1 MKTAA
6 SEEKEK
12 TVGLKE
18 FLKDNILIFD
28 GAMGTMLQKKGLK
41 LGQNPEVLNLNNP
54 EIIEEVHREYIE
66 SGCNVITTNTFG
78 ANELKLKLCNLEV
91 EEAIDSAVQIA
102 KKARDD
108 RDIYIALDIGPIGE
122 LLEPMGT
129 LSFDRAYDIF
139 KRQIVQGEKSGAD
152 VIVIET
158 MTDLYELK
166 AAILAAKEN
175 SSLPIFCTMT
185 FEENKRTFTGCS
197 VESMILVLEGLGVDA
212 LGVNCSLGPKQLAPI
227 VEEICSL
234 AHIPVMVQPNA
245 GLPTISENN
254 ETTYDVT
261 KEEFADALSSFVDS
275 GVRIVGGCCGTT
287 PEYIKE
293 VKQRVKDK
301 KPVILNNEYYTAVCT
316 PSNVVRVDG
325 VRIVGE
331 RINPT
336 GKKLFKEALKNNDL
350 DYILNQAISQIE
362 AGAHILDVNVGLPEI
377 NEPQMMHT
385 VIKEIQGI
393 IDTPLQIDSSDHEA
407 IETGLRYY
415 SGKPILNSVNGEDKV
430 LDKILPLVKKY
441 GANVIGLTLDE
452 NGIPLKAEERFKIAE
467 KIIKRAEEYGIRRED
482 VFIDCL
488 VLTASAQ
495 QKEVQETLKAVRM
508 VKEKL
513 HVKTLLGVSNISF
526 GLPNREFIN
535 ETFLSLALANGLDLP
550 IMNPNAEGMMRVIDS
565 YNVLYNQDKNA
576 EHYIEKYANVKVV
589 SSLKESTSDEKSG
602 IDKGKFA
609 NTTSD
614 GTNNANGKGTNGSDK
629 SDLKYVVIKGLKEE
643 AKQCTKKLL
652 ESNDEL
658 QIVNGY
664 LIPALDEVG
673 AKYEKGEIFLPQLI
687 QSAETVKN
695 AFYVLKESLVK
706 NSSNTISKGR
716 IVLATVKG
724 DIHDIGKNIVKVI
737 LENYGYEIIDLGKDV
752 PIERVVEAVKEYDV
766 SLVGLS
772 ALMTTTLR
780 SMEETINALKDD
792 GYKGK
797 VFVGGAVLTADYAE
811 KMGADFYAKD
821 AKESVEI
828 AKMILG

>member
-6 SEEKEK
+6 LEEKEK
-12 TVGLKE
+12 IVGLKE
-18 FLKDNILIFD
+18 FLKYNILIFD

-41 LGQNPEVLNLNNP
+41 LGENPEVLNISNP
-54 EIIEEVHREYIE
+54 EVIEEVHREYIE

-78 ANELKLKLCNLEV
+78 ANELKLSLCNLEV
-91 EEAIDSAVQIA
+91 EEAVDSAIQIA
-102 KKARDD
+102 KRARKDK
-108 RDIYIALDIGPIGE
+108 DIYIALDIGPIGE

-139 KRQIVQGEKSGAD
+139 KRQVIQGAKSGAD
-152 VIVIET
+152 LIVIET

-166 AAILAAKEN
+166 AAILAVKEN
-175 SSLPIFCTMT
+175 SNLPVVCTMT

-254 ETTYDVT
+254 ETTYDIT
-261 KEEFADALSSFVDS
+261 KEEFADALSSFVDL

-287 PEYIKE
+287 PHYINE
-293 VKQRVKDK
+293 VVKRVKNK
-301 KPVILNNEYYTAVCT
+301 KPVALNNPYYSAVCT
-316 PSNVVRVDG
+316 PPNIVHIDG

-336 GKKLFKEALKNNDL
+336 GKKLFKEALKNNDI
-350 DYILNQAISQIE
+350 DYILKQAISQVE

-377 NEPQMMHT
+377 NEPHMMHT

-393 IDTPLQIDSSDHEA
+393 IDTPLQIDSSDHNA

-415 SGKPILNSVNGEDKV
+415 NGKPILNSVNGEDKV

-441 GANVIGLTLDE
+441 GSNVIGLTLDE
-452 NGIPLKAEERFKIAE
+452 KGIPLKAEERFKIAE
-467 KIIKRAEEYGIRRED
+467 KIVKKAEEYGIRRED

-565 YNVLYNQDKNA
+565 YNVLYNHDKSA
-576 EHYIEKYANVKVV
+576 EHYIEKYANLKVV
-589 SSLKESTSDEKSG
+589 SSVKKEEEKVVG
-602 IDKGKFA
+602 TEKG
-609 NTTSD
+609 NEVSSLV
-614 GTNNANGKGTNGSDK
+614 KG
-629 SDLKYVVIKGLKEE
+629 DLRYIVIKGLKEE
-643 AKQCTKKLL
+643 AKESTKRLL
-652 ESNDEL
+652 EEKKEL
-658 QIVNGY
+658 EIVNEY

-695 AFYVLKESLVK
+695 AFYVLKESFTK
-706 NSSNTISKGR
+706 NSDNTISKGR

-752 PIERVVEAVKEYDV
+752 PIEEVVKAAKEYDV
-766 SLVGLS
+766 PLVGLS

-780 SMEETINALKDD
+780 SMEDTIKALRDD

-797 VFVGGAVLTADYAE
+797 VFVGGAVLTPDYAD

-828 AKMILG
+828 AKKIIG

>member
-1 MKTAA
+1 M
-6 SEEKEK
+6 
-12 TVGLKE
+12 GLKE
-18 FLKDNILIFD
+18 FFKDNILVFD

-41 LGQNPEVLNLNNP
+41 LGQNPEVLNLKNP

-91 EEAIDSAVQIA
+91 EEAVDSAVQIA
-102 KKARDD
+102 KKARGD

-139 KRQIVQGEKSGAD
+139 KRQIIQGEKSGVD

-175 SSLPIFCTMT
+175 SNIPIFCTMT

-245 GLPTISENN
+245 GLPTVSENN
-254 ETTYDVT
+254 ETTYDIT
-261 KEEFADALSSFVDS
+261 KEEFADALSEFVDI

-287 PEYIKE
+287 PDYIRE
-293 VKQRVKDK
+293 VIKRIKNK
-301 KPVILNNEYYTAVCT
+301 KPKVLNNKYYTAVCT
-316 PSNVVRVDG
+316 PPNVVRVDG

-350 DYILNQAISQIE
+350 DYILNQAISQAE

-377 NEPQMMHT
+377 NEPEMMHT
-385 VIKEIQGI
+385 VVKEIQGI
-393 IDTPLQIDSSDHEA
+393 IDTPLQIDSSDHKA
-407 IETGLRYY
+407 IEVGLRYY
-415 SGKPILNSVNGEDKV
+415 NGKPILNSVNGEDKV
-430 LDKILPLVKKY
+430 LNEILPLVKKY
-441 GANVIGLTLDE
+441 GSNVIGLTLDE
-452 NGIPLKAEERFKIAE
+452 KGIPLKAEERFKIAE
-467 KIIKRAEEYGIRRED
+467 KIVKRAEEFGIRRED

-495 QKEVQETLKAVRM
+495 QKEVKETLKAVRM

-526 GLPNREFIN
+526 GLPNRQFIN
-535 ETFLSLALANGLDLP
+535 ETFLGLALANGLDLP
-550 IMNPNAEGMMRVIDS
+550 IMNPNSEGMMRVVDS
-565 YNVLYNQDKNA
+565 YNVLYNYDKSA
-576 EHYIEKYANVKVV
+576 EHYIQKYANVRII
-589 SSLKESTSDEKSG
+589 SSKQENSNVKTSDSNKSEKV
-602 IDKGKFA
+602 DKAEK
-609 NTTSD
+609 
-614 GTNNANGKGTNGSDK
+614 K
-629 SDLKYVVIKGLKEE
+629 DLKYVVIKGLKEE
-643 AKQCTKKLL
+643 AKEVTKKLL
-652 ESNDEL
+652 ESKKEL
-658 QIVNGY
+658 EIVNEY

-673 AKYEKGEIFLPQLI
+673 ARYEKGEIFLPQLI

-695 AFYVLKESLVK
+695 AFYVLKESLSK
-706 NSSNTISKGR
+706 NSSNTISKGK

-752 PIERVVEAVKEYDV
+752 PAQKVVEAVNKYGV

-780 SMEETINALKDD
+780 SMEDTITALKED

-797 VFVGGAVLTADYAE
+797 IFVGGAVLTADYAD

-828 AKMILG
+828 AKEILG

>member
-1 MKTAA
+1 M
-6 SEEKEK
+6 
-12 TVGLKE
+12 GLKE
-18 FLKDNILIFD
+18 ILQDNILIFD

-41 LGQNPEVLNLNNP
+41 LGENPELLNLNNP

-78 ANELKLKLCNLEV
+78 ANERKLKLCGLEV
-91 EEAIDSAVQIA
+91 EDAIDSAVEIA
-102 KKARDD
+102 KRAKGNKEDV
-108 RDIYIALDIGPIGE
+108 YIALDIGPIGE

-129 LSFDRAYDIF
+129 LSFDKAYDIF
-139 KRQIVQGEKSGAD
+139 KRQIIQGVKSGVD
-152 VIVIET
+152 VIIIET

-175 SSLPIFCTMT
+175 SNIPVFCTMT

-197 VESMILVLEGLGVDA
+197 VEAMVLVLEGLGVDA

-245 GLPTISENN
+245 GLPTISESN
-254 ETTYDVT
+254 ETIYDIT
-261 KEEFADALSSFVDS
+261 KEEFAESLSSFVDL
-275 GVRIVGGCCGTT
+275 GVRIIGGCCGTT
-287 PEYIKE
+287 PEYIRELKN
-293 VKQRVKDK
+293 RVKNK
-301 KPVILNNEYYTAVCT
+301 KPVIFNNKYYTSVCT
-316 PSNVVRVDG
+316 PSNVVRVEG
-325 VRIVGE
+325 VKIIGE

-350 DYILNQAISQIE
+350 DYILNQAISQVE

-377 NEPQMMHT
+377 NEPVMMQA

-407 IETGLRYY
+407 IEAGLRYY
-415 SGKPILNSVNGEDKV
+415 NGKPILNSVNGEDKV

-452 NGIPLKAEERFKIAE
+452 KGIPLKAEDRFKIAE

-488 VLTASAQ
+488 VLTVSAQ

-513 HVKTLLGVSNISF
+513 NVKTLLGVSNISF
-526 GLPNREFIN
+526 GLPNRQFIN
-535 ETFLSLALANGLDLP
+535 ETFLASALANGLDLP
-550 IMNPNAEGMMRVIDS
+550 IMNPNAEGMMRVIDT
-565 YNVLYNQDKNA
+565 YNVLYNYDKNA
-576 EHYIEKYANVKVV
+576 EHYIERYANVEVRLSIKND
-589 SSLKESTSDEKSG
+589 SSKALSGVETKLGDIQDDKSP
-602 IDKGKFA
+602 
-609 NTTSD
+609 
-614 GTNNANGKGTNGSDK
+614 K
-629 SDLKYVVIKGLKEE
+629 SDLKEVIIKGLKEE
-643 AKQCTKKLL
+643 AKQCTKELL
-652 ESNDEL
+652 ENKDEL
-658 QIVNGY
+658 YIVNEY
-664 LIPALDEVG
+664 LIPALDKVG

-695 AFYVLKESLVK
+695 AFYVLKESLAK
-706 NSSNTISKGR
+706 NSSNTISKGK

-752 PIERVVEAVKEYDV
+752 PVEKVVETAKVHDV
-766 SLVGLS
+766 SLLGLS
-772 ALMTTTLR
+772 ALMTTTLK
-780 SMEETINALKDD
+780 SMEETISALRKS

-797 VFVGGAVLTADYAE
+797 IFVGGAVLTPDYAE
-811 KMGADFYAKD
+811 KIGADFYAKD

-828 AKMILG
+828 AKVVLG